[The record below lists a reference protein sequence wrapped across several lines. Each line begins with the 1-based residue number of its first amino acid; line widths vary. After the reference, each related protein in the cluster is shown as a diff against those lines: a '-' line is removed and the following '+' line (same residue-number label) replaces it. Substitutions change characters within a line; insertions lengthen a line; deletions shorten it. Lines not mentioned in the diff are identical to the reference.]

1 MLKRAV
7 VRVAAVAL
15 GLMGAAAL
23 SGCVPSRPVFLEPVA
38 LTVVD
43 DRFAWVQ
50 CLDEAWAIDYISTA
64 VREEWGSED
73 EVVLFSATAD
83 EGRAVA
89 VPSGEPILPDTFPDF
104 SVTSSR
110 EYPVSSLDGPVTVYV
125 ILSGPDHR
133 AEMSFKNVAI
143 DSLVE
148 GAYVYHSGEVSDE
161 PCGMDTE

>member
-1 MLKRAV
+1 MLKEAV
-7 VRVAAVAL
+7 TRVAAGAL
-15 GLMGAAAL
+15 GLLGAVILA
-23 SGCVPSRPVFLEPVA
+23 GCVPSRPVFMEPVA

-43 DRFAWVQ
+43 DQFAWVQ
-50 CLDEAWAIDYISTA
+50 CLDETWDIDYISTA
-64 VREEWGSED
+64 LREEWGSED

-83 EGRAVA
+83 EGQAVA
-89 VPSGEPILPDTFPDF
+89 VPPGEPILPDTFPDF

-148 GAYVYHSGEVSDE
+148 GTYVYHSGEVSNE
-161 PCGMDTE
+161 PCDMDDE